1 MKHFKWILRNAAL
14 FVCLLL
20 TNGIQA
26 QQTTAGH
33 DSTTDSV
40 RISLLTCRPR
50 QNVYSL
56 YGHTAIRYEDTNN
69 GVDIAVNY
77 GMFSFGKPFFILRFV
92 FGLTDYEMGIEDFHD
107 FEAQYSQSG
116 CGVWQQELNLSAEE
130 KKAIALAI
138 EKNYE
143 QENRVYRY
151 NYFYDNCTTRARDII
166 VNNIHGRVSYAFSP
180 DEQPSYRQMTH
191 AYNKEH
197 RWARFGNDLLLGVKA
212 DLPTTHTQQQFLPY
226 NLQKD
231 FSHAVIVSPD
241 GQKRL
246 LVTKEGWALKPAP
259 QTKEEGF
266 PLSPTECA
274 VIFAIIVVGITL
286 LEYFKKKNFWS
297 FDLLIM
303 TADGICGLTLFAMVF
318 SQHPTVSLNFQ
329 ILLLNPLTLVFLW
342 PTVKKLRQKRIG
354 RWIPAWIICIVI
366 FAFAG
371 FFQDYAEG
379 TYFMAS
385 SLLIRYIFKTAQ
397 LARKKK

>member
-1 MKHFKWILRNAAL
+1 MKHFKWILRYAAL

-20 TNGIQA
+20 TNGMQA
-26 QQTTAGH
+26 QQAATEQDDA
-33 DSTTDSV
+33 TDSV

-56 YGHTAIRYEDTNN
+56 YGHTAIRYEDTRN

-77 GMFSFGKPFFILRFV
+77 GMFSFGKPFFVLRFV
-92 FGLTDYEMGIEDFHD
+92 FGLTDYELGIEDFRD

-143 QENRVYRY
+143 PGNRVYRY

-166 VNNIHGRVSYAFSP
+166 VNNIRGRVRYDFSP

-191 AYNKEH
+191 AYNEVH

-212 DLPTTHTQQQFLPY
+212 DLHTTHTQQQFLPY

-231 FSHAVIVSPD
+231 FSHAVIVSPN
-241 GQKRL
+241 GQKRQ
-246 LVTKEGWALKPAP
+246 LVTKEGWLLKPLSQA
-259 QTKEEGF
+259 KEKDF

-274 VIFAIIVVGITL
+274 IIFAIAVAGITL
-286 LEYFKKKNFWS
+286 WEYFRKKNFWG
-297 FDLLIM
+297 FDLLLM
-303 TADGICGLTLFAMVF
+303 TADGICGLILFAMIF

-342 PTVKKLRQKRIG
+342 PTIKKLRHGDIG
-354 RWIPAWIICIVI
+354 KWIPAWMACIII

-371 FFQDYAEG
+371 LFQDYAEG
-379 TYFMAS
+379 TYFVAS